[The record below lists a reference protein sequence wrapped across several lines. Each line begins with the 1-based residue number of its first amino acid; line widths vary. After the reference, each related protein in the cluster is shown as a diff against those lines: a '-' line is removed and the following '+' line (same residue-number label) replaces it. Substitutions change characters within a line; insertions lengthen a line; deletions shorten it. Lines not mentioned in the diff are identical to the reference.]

1 MSTFLENKNHGE
13 KYENIFIEKYLE
25 SHIKKVND
33 ENELECIETHPD
45 GSFKDWDICVT
56 LSDQS
61 VLTYEVKCCRN
72 SYRSGL
78 MCLEY
83 SYRDRP
89 SGIAA
94 SKADYFV
101 YISIINE
108 QEENVYV
115 VPSHVLKDKLT
126 RPEKYKR
133 IICGRIK
140 QSKALL
146 VPLAEI
152 EKYLI

>member
-1 MSTFLENKNHGE
+1 MSTFLENKNFGE
-13 KYENIFIEKYLE
+13 KYENIFIDKYLE

-45 GSFKDWDICVT
+45 GSFKDWDIKVT

-61 VLTYEVKCCRN
+61 VSTYEVKCCRN
-72 SYRSGL
+72 SYKSGL
-78 MCLEY
+78 MCLEF
-83 SYRDRP
+83 SYRNRP
-89 SGIAA
+89 SGIAS

-115 VPSHVLKDKLT
+115 VPSCVLKEKLT
-126 RPEKYKR
+126 RPENYKQ

-146 VPLAEI
+146 VPLTEI